1 MLQVLSD
8 RDIYIK
14 RSVFTTRD
22 NKDIVNY
29 NTVICAKNADNRQ
42 IKCYLRV
49 KFPKG
54 IDMPNNTKIKILD
67 AMIAFNPYSSQ
78 GEKYPYIFIR
88 SYEIVEMGKSPE
100 EDGSAFEDLDD
111 YSFV

>member
-1 MLQVLSD
+1 MLQVMSD

-14 RSVFTTRD
+14 RSVFTTKD

-29 NTVICAKNADNRQ
+29 NTVISAKNANDRQ

-49 KFPKG
+49 KFQKG
-54 IDMPNNTKIKILD
+54 IDIPNNTKIKILD
-67 AMIAFNPYSSQ
+67 AMIAFNPFVSQ
-78 GEKYPYIFIR
+78 GEKYPYIFIK

-100 EDGSAFEDLDD
+100 EDGSAFEDYDD
-111 YSFV
+111 VSFV